1 MKFFTLSLQV
11 ILKTLYPPP
20 PPPPPF
26 KGGGVHTMRT
36 SYELWQLLLPKKAV
50 KA

>member
-20 PPPPPF
+20 PPF

-36 SYELWQLLLPKKAV
+36 PYELRQLLLPKKAV